1 MANAQVVIDIAA
13 AMPAGEQTIAQL
25 DQITAGLVS
34 GGKGAEHFQ
43 QAIVQVSSALEQA
56 QAASARVAES
66 LTAAEA
72 EYAQLER
79 AALQAAKAEEKA
91 AMKGVVPPD
100 VARTAREAQAA
111 VDAYA
116 VTLGRLETEAKQA
129 TAEEDRLA
137 QSLANVKKLSGHV
150 DKSFNGQAEKLGKLQ
165 GALGQVGGPLG
176 TLGSRLIAP
185 IKGFTEMSGAIGSAR
200 TAMIFAAAGGAILV
214 ASIVAITAAVV
225 AGTIAIAAWAV
236 GLADAARN
244 AGLARDAAEAMNPGI
259 AALRG
264 DIDALDAETGLGTD
278 KLRALAKG
286 LQDAGESSDAMAES
300 LRVTALAEKALG
312 AEGSAAYTGLVKAAA
327 DATIAAEEAAEKT
340 GAVPDKLAAE
350 VLKANAAVDEFAA
363 NAKSKLGPIVAQQ
376 MRGLDAQSKTLKK
389 NIGQIFGGLDIE
401 PVLDGMSILVG
412 LFDKNTAAG
421 QAMKFLFESVFQPII
436 DQARNAALVVEAFA
450 IGFLIGLT
458 KVYIALK
465 PVIRTISDLFGFD
478 DTSLTDT
485 LTSAKGIGE
494 TASYVFVGVASA
506 FAAVLAAV
514 AAVVAP
520 IVSVTAAIGSLIGMI
535 YDVNVAILGGFI
547 TAWNAAKSFLGSL
560 PASVQQIGLDIV
572 RGMAAGITGGA
583 SIVVEALGG
592 VVNSAINSAKNAL
605 GIHSPSKVFAGIGE
619 DTTAGFAVGVE
630 DEAPAAQ
637 DALQAMVEP
646 PAAATAG
653 AMQAGAAAASG
664 AGAGGG
670 GKMIDLSGSTW
681 NISGVKDAESVADL
695 IAEKLT
701 RILEGDASQAEG
713 DAVTA

>member
-286 LQDAGESSDAMAES
+286 LQDAGESS
-300 LRVTALAEKALG
+300 AEKALG

-653 AMQAGAAAASG
+653 AMQAGAAVASG